1 MKKKTMIVILAIAI
15 AAACAAFAAFAAM
28 SEKQEQTDVAVTT
41 VQTGNVAEQQET
53 AAELQTVSAEVSEE
67 AESEAVEL
75 FGTVTEVTDAYIL
88 LDAGEMGMVQ
98 ANLMEDTIIEG
109 AEAIE
114 IGQVVRVVYDGKMT
128 RSIPPQI
135 TALLVGVYAV
145 EGEVTAIENGALTVK
160 RVDTGEEVII
170 TLPQDAQEIAVGD
183 VITAYTTGAMTMSL
197 PPQMNAVAIVK

>member
-67 AESEAVEL
+67 AESDAVEL

-128 RSIPPQI
+128 RSIPAQI

>member
-1 MKKKTMIVILAIAI
+1 MKKNTMIVAAILVIVI
-15 AAACAAFAAFAAM
+15 AAACVAFVAM
-28 SEKQEQTDVAVTT
+28 SEKQEQTDMAVTT
-41 VQTGNVAEQQET
+41 VQTGTDAEQQET
-53 AAELQTVSAEVSEE
+53 AADLQDVSAEVSEE

-75 FGTVTEVTDAYIL
+75 FGTVTEITDAYIL

-128 RSIPPQI
+128 RSIPAQI

-145 EGEVTAIENGALTVK
+145 EGEVTEIADGRITVK
-160 RVDTGEEVII
+160 RADTGEEVII
-170 TLPQDAQEIAVGD
+170 TLPENAQEIAVGD
-183 VITAYTTGAMTMSL
+183 AITAYTTGAMTMSL

>member
-1 MKKKTMIVILAIAI
+1 MKKNTMIVAAILVIVI
-15 AAACAAFAAFAAM
+15 AAACVAFVAM
-28 SEKQEQTDVAVTT
+28 SEKQEQTDMAVTT
-41 VQTGNVAEQQET
+41 VQTGTDAEQQET
-53 AAELQTVSAEVSEE
+53 AADLQDVSAEVSEE

-75 FGTVTEVTDAYIL
+75 FGTVTEITDAYIL

-128 RSIPPQI
+128 RSIPAQI

-145 EGEVTAIENGALTVK
+145 EGEVTEIADGRITVK
-160 RVDTGEEVII
+160 RADTGEEVII
-170 TLPQDAQEIAVGD
+170 TLPENAQEIAVGD
-183 VITAYTTGAMTMSL
+183 AITAYTTGAMTMSL
-197 PPQMNAVAIVK
+197 PPQMTAVAIVK